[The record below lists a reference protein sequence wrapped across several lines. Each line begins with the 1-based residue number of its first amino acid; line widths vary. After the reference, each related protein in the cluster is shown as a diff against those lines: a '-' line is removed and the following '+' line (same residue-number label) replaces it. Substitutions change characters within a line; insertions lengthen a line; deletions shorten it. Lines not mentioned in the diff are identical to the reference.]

1 MIVARFFCREG
12 RPRGFTVSG
21 HAGYAEAGSDIVCAA
36 ATSAVQLVCNTITDV
51 LCEEAQVTV
60 EEDRVTLRLDGEE
73 CAAAQSLLEGL
84 YLHLNILREQYP
96 GHVKATKVENQ

>member
-51 LCEEAQVTV
+51 LCEEAQVSV
-60 EEDRVTLRLDGEE
+60 EAVSYTHLPTPLK
-73 CAAAQSLLEGL
+73 APLTISPATPSLLSRAPT
-84 YLHLNILREQYP
+84 YRP
-96 GHVKATKVENQ
+96 